1 MNNIKKIGLL
11 LLVLGV
17 ITGFTQA
24 AKEEKPDATIRLSDC
39 FGFAGSTN
47 LKGDYIPKTDPPSVR
62 CIWDFSAIDAGAR
75 NVTLSVLK
83 FPPAT
88 SS

>member
-24 AKEEKPDATIRLSDC
+24 AKEESQTQLC
-39 FGFAGSTN
+39 G
-47 LKGDYIPKTDPPSVR
+47 
-62 CIWDFSAIDAGAR
+62 
-75 NVTLSVLK
+75 
-83 FPPAT
+83 
-88 SS
+88 